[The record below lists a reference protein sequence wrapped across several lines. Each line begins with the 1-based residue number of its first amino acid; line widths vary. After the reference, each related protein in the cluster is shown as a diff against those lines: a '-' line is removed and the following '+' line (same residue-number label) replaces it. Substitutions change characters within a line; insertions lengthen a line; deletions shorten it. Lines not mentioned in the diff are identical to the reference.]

1 MKKTVSLLLC
11 IVVLFCLCA
20 CGAASQTV
28 AVEQMEEESG
38 KPLSTQVTTVP
49 EKIAY
54 PVNMQLVSND
64 GLIHVNIHDDSAAF
78 IPSTMTVLRVRPQ
91 LITSDMARQM
101 AKAVFGDAEL
111 FEFSEELSKSEVAE
125 MIAVWENAVTDEAIR
140 ADHGADAPQ
149 SWIDSVREGRLA
161 ILEYY
166 RNAYA
171 YAREEVTPVPCQWK
185 FWPVEHY
192 AIHGYDYAGRDASYT
207 DKIPAGISVDM
218 RAVTIVDGIPYELWV
233 NNNERA
239 DFRNHSLSIF
249 VLEPDEL
256 FTGGQSYDE
265 TEALRQNWN
274 KSIGAYSSAPATD
287 DELASACKRAEQLA
301 YNMGLGK
308 WIFDASVV
316 DMASTF
322 GGGWQI
328 LLEGQHVYEGFPVSW
343 QNPSDSPDF
352 SPEAMTIHMKNDGTV
367 IDLKYR
373 SPLEIVETVEQSAQL
388 KQWDEMSQIVSQT
401 MQSLSCDTVIPNY
414 ASEKSW
420 WDDVGAQVSETK
432 VDIDS
437 ICVGYTRVP
446 HDSADFLLI
455 PTVSF
460 IGKLEV
466 IGNIPGVHES
476 PMSLLIESKDGVYRT
491 SLVFDLRDGSIV
503 QQ

>member
-1 MKKTVSLLLC
+1 MRKTVSLLLC
-11 IVVLFCLCA
+11 VVVLFGLCA
-20 CGAASQTV
+20 CGAASRSAV
-28 AVEQMEEESG
+28 VEQMEEESG
-38 KPLSTQVTTVP
+38 KPLSTQATTVQ
-49 EKIAY
+49 EKIVY
-54 PVNMQLVSND
+54 PVNMQLVSDD
-64 GLIHVNIHDDSAAF
+64 GLIHFSVHDDNAAP
-78 IPSTMTVLRVRPQ
+78 IPSTMPVLRVRPQ
-91 LITSDMARQM
+91 IITSDMARQM
-101 AKAVFGDAEL
+101 VKAVFGDAEL

-125 MIAVWENAVTDEAIR
+125 MIAAWENAVTDEAIR
-140 ADHGADAPQ
+140 ASHGADAPQ
-149 SWIDSVREGRLA
+149 SWIDGVRDGRLA

-192 AIHGYDYAGRDASYT
+192 AIHGHDYAGRDASYT
-207 DKIPAGISVDM
+207 DIIPTGISVDL
-218 RAVTIVDGIPYELWV
+218 RAVTKVDGIPYELWV

-239 DFRNHSLSIF
+239 GFRNHSLSIF

-256 FTGGQSYDE
+256 FAGGQSYDE
-265 TEALRQNWN
+265 TEANRRNWN

-287 DELASACKRAEQLA
+287 GEIASACKSAEQLA

-316 DMASTF
+316 DMASISG

-328 LLEGQHVYEGFPVSW
+328 ELDGQPIYEGFPVSW

-352 SPEAMTIHMKNDGTV
+352 YPEAMTIHMKNDGTV
-367 IDLKYR
+367 IDLKYS

-414 ASEKSW
+414 VSEKSLL
-420 WDDVGAQVSETK
+420 DAVGAQVSETK

-437 ICVGYTRVP
+437 VSVGYTRVP
-446 HDSADFLLI
+446 NNSTDFLLI

-460 IGKLEV
+460 TGNLEV
-466 IGNIPGVHES
+466 LGSIPGVHES
-476 PMSLLIESKDGVYRT
+476 TMNLLFGRENGYRISLAW
-491 SLVFDLRDGSIV
+491 DLRDGALV
-503 QQ
+503 